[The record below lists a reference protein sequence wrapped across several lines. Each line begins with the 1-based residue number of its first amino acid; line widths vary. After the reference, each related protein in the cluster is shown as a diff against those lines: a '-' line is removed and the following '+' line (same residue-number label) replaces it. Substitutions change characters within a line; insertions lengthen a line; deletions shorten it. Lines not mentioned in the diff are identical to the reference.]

1 MTPLT
6 FLAIFEDYPI
16 TQRARSHRMPFNIRP
31 LAADAKLTDQ
41 SLLDVLEQVMPYA
54 EVQTIVATHRLA
66 RLRRRKLSA
75 ELGLLLVVAMNLWA
89 RHSLCQ
95 VLFKLLRGFR
105 FIGPVAWAAPASK
118 GAISQVRYHVG
129 AQPVAALFH
138 QVCTPM
144 TTPQTPGA
152 FAYGLRLMA
161 LDSTL
166 EEVADTPAN
175 ARVFGRYVGGRGP
188 SAFPLVRGVYLM
200 EVGSHGI
207 VDAGFWPHA
216 VSEHV
221 GAGRLLRS
229 VRADMLV
236 LWDRGLHS
244 FDLVHK
250 VRQRHAHFLS
260 RVSKTVQLKPV
271 RALADGSYQAWL
283 RPSEPA
289 RRRAGQR
296 VAVRVIDYTL
306 NDPNRP
312 GFGQPHRLI
321 TSLLDEQHAPALQ
334 VIATYH
340 ERWEIESALDE
351 MDTHQRL
358 AGTPLRSK
366 KPVGVIQELYGLLI
380 AHYAIRKVMIDAA
393 QQERMDPD
401 RLSFIHAIQLICDAI
416 PEFQMTAPH
425 QHERLYQR
433 LLADIRRYRLPPRDR
448 RSNPRVVKRK
458 MSKFPRKRR
467 QHQQTPQ
474 PKKPFHEAI
483 VILN

>member
-1 MTPLT
+1 M
-6 FLAIFEDYPI
+6 
-16 TQRARSHRMPFNIRP
+16 RFNIRP

-41 SLLDVLEQVMPYA
+41 SLLDVLDQVVPYA
-54 EVQTIVATHRLA
+54 RVETIVATHQLA
-66 RLRRRKLSA
+66 RQRRRKLSA
-75 ELGLLLVVAMNLWA
+75 ERGLLLVVAMNLWA
-89 RHSLCQ
+89 HHSLSQ
-95 VLFKLLRGFR
+95 VLFKLLKGFR
-105 FIGPVAWAAPASK
+105 FIWPVALAAPASK
-118 GAISQVRYHVG
+118 GALSQMRYQLGV
-129 AQPVAALFH
+129 QPMVDLFH

-175 ARVFGRYVGGRGP
+175 ARVFGRHVGGRGR

-207 VDAGFWPHA
+207 IDAGCWPHA

-221 GAGRLLRS
+221 GARRLLRS
-229 VRADMLV
+229 VAADMLV

-244 FDLVHK
+244 FDLVQTL
-250 VRQRHAHFLS
+250 RQRHAHFLA
-260 RVSKTVQLKPV
+260 RVSSRLQLKPV
-271 RALADGSYQAWL
+271 HRLADGSYRAWL
-283 RPSEPA
+283 RPSDAA
-289 RRRAGQR
+289 RWRTGQR
-296 VAVRVIDYTL
+296 IAVRVIDYTL
-306 NDPNRP
+306 TDSNRP
-312 GFGQPHRLI
+312 GYGQPHRVI
-321 TSLLDEQHAPALQ
+321 TSLLDEQQAPARSLI
-334 VIATYH
+334 VTYH
-340 ERWEIESALDE
+340 QRWEIESAIDE
-351 MDTHQRL
+351 MDTHQRR

-380 AHYAIRKVMIDAA
+380 AHYAVSKVMADAA
-393 QQERMDPD
+393 QQEHMDPD
-401 RLSFIHAIQLICDAI
+401 RLSFTHALHLICEAI

-425 QHERLYQR
+425 QHESLYQR
-433 LLADIRRYRLPPRDR
+433 LLADIRRYRLPPRDL

-467 QHQQTPQ
+467 QHQQAPQ
-474 PKKPFHEAI
+474 SQKPFHEAI